1 MGRRSKFMKKS
12 NLAVAG
18 QGSMRSWAACTHPG
32 VSRLFLSE
40 YCVRYGGDV
49 QNGLE
54 KACIQVHYGGGSISA

>member
-54 KACIQVHYGGGSISA
+54 KA